1 MDDCEMIIWLNS
13 ACRTGSRSELDPIG
27 RSPLLPLWNLHK
39 VELFS
44 AFISHLDEI
53 SIWKC
58 SWKCK
63 SLQFERKR
71 RIGTKDSRIRTHYRD
86 GPVYYANHQ
95 TTEDLLDRS
104 EVINPKKNLA
114 SF

>member
-1 MDDCEMIIWLNS
+1 MIIWLNP
-13 ACRTGSRSELDPIG
+13 ACHTGSRSALDSIG
-27 RSPLLPLWNLHK
+27 RSPFLPLWILHK

-44 AFISHLDEI
+44 AFISHLDDI

-58 SWKCK
+58 SWYK

-71 RIGTKDSRIRTHYRD
+71 RIDTKDSRIRNHDPD

-104 EVINPKKNLA
+104 EVI
-114 SF
+114 

>member
-53 SIWKC
+53 SIWK
-58 SWKCK
+58 SFMKVQVSSIWKK
-63 SLQFERKR
+63 
-71 RIGTKDSRIRTHYRD
+71 
-86 GPVYYANHQ
+86 
-95 TTEDLLDRS
+95 
-104 EVINPKKNLA
+104 KKNWYERQ
-114 SF
+114 